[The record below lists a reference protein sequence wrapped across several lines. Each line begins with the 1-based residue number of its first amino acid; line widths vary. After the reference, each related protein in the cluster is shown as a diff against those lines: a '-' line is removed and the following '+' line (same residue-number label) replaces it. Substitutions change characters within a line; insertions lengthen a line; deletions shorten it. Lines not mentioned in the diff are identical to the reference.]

1 MSILVAF
8 GTYLEFIKEDKNM
21 LCQKC
26 NKNEA
31 NVKYTEIIN
40 GEKKEMMLCEECS
53 HKLGL
58 DNINFNMPID
68 FSSFF
73 GGLLEDDEYNS
84 PELMPLFQNVKEL
97 KCDNCNITYEEFIN
111 QGKFGCEECYN
122 VFSNK
127 IDSILKRLHGS
138 NKYLGRKALKSSLKN
153 EKTDN
158 EKRSETKDEINSKE
172 NKIEKLQKDLK
183 KAIADERYE
192 DAAKIRDEIA
202 KIKNR

>member
-1 MSILVAF
+1 
-8 GTYLEFIKEDKNM
+8 M

-73 GGLLEDDEYNS
+73 GGLLEDDDYNS
-84 PELMPLFQNVKEL
+84 AEFMPLFQKAKEL
-97 KCDNCNITYEEFIN
+97 KCDNCNMTYDEFIN
-111 QGKFGCEECYN
+111 QGKFGCEKCYD
-122 VFSNK
+122 VFSSK
-127 IDSILKRLHGS
+127 IDTILKRLHGS
-138 NKYLGRKALKSSLKN
+138 NKYLGRRPLTTTLKNNEEKQDLKSKSNNK
-153 EKTDN
+153 EKTNSEDN
-158 EKRSETKDEINSKE
+158 KLD
-172 NKIEKLQKDLK
+172 KLQKDLK

-192 DAAKIRDEIA
+192 DAAKIRDQ
-202 KIKNR
+202 IKTIKTRDIP

>member
-1 MSILVAF
+1 
-8 GTYLEFIKEDKNM
+8 M

-73 GGLLEDDEYNS
+73 GGLLEDEYNS
-84 PELMPLFQNVKEL
+84 PEFMPLFQQVKEL
-97 KCDNCNITYEEFIN
+97 KCDNCNMTYDEFIN
-111 QGKFGCEECYN
+111 QGKFGCPECYD
-122 VFSNK
+122 VFSSK
-127 IDSILKRLHGS
+127 IDTILKRLHGS
-138 NKYLGRKALKSSLKN
+138 SEYVGRKALGANNNNENSIEKKN
-153 EKTDN
+153 TKVSKKEKTSDKESKIN
-158 EKRSETKDEINSKE
+158 E
-172 NKIEKLQKDLK
+172 LQKELK
-183 KAIADERYE
+183 KAISEERYE

-202 KIKNR
+202 KLK

>member
-1 MSILVAF
+1 
-8 GTYLEFIKEDKNM
+8 M

-53 HKLGL
+53 HELGL

-84 PELMPLFQNVKEL
+84 PEFMPLFQKVKEL
-97 KCDNCNITYEEFIN
+97 KCDNCNMTYDEFIN
-111 QGKFGCEECYN
+111 QGKFGCPECYD
-122 VFSNK
+122 VFSTK

-138 NKYLGRKALKSSLKN
+138 NKYLGRKALRSTTN
-153 EKTDN
+153 ESKT
-158 EKRSETKDEINSKE
+158 SKE
-172 NKIEKLQKDLK
+172 EIKEKKENVKNAKDNKIEKLQEDLK

-192 DAAKIRDEIA
+192 DAAKIRDEI
-202 KIKNR
+202 KKLNK

>member
-1 MSILVAF
+1 
-8 GTYLEFIKEDKNM
+8 M
-21 LCQKC
+21 LCQRC

-73 GGLLEDDEYNS
+73 GGLLEDEDYNS
-84 PELMPLFQNVKEL
+84 PEFMPLFQEVKEL
-97 KCDNCNITYEEFIN
+97 KCDNCNMTYDEFIN
-111 QGKFGCEECYN
+111 QGKFGCEKCYD

-127 IDSILKRLHGS
+127 IDTILRRLHGN
-138 NKYLGRKALKSSLKN
+138 NKHLGRKALKSTAEDYKDNTDKKN
-153 EKTDN
+153 D
-158 EKRSETKDEINSKE
+158 TKANNKEGKIDE
-172 NKIEKLQKDLK
+172 LQKELK

-192 DAAKIRDEIA
+192 DAAKIRDDIA
-202 KIKNR
+202 KLK

>member
-1 MSILVAF
+1 
-8 GTYLEFIKEDKNM
+8 M

-53 HKLGL
+53 HELGL

-73 GGLLEDDEYNS
+73 GGLLEDEEYNS
-84 PELMPLFQNVKEL
+84 PEFMPLFQKVKEL
-97 KCDNCNITYEEFIN
+97 KCDNCNMTYDEFIN
-111 QGKFGCEECYN
+111 QGKFGCPECYD
-122 VFSNK
+122 VFSTK

-138 NKYLGRKALKSSLKN
+138 NKYLGRKALRSTTNESKTSKEEIKEKKENAKN
-153 EKTDN
+153 
-158 EKRSETKDEINSKE
+158 TKD
-172 NKIEKLQKDLK
+172 NKIEKLQEDLK

-192 DAAKIRDEIA
+192 DAAKIRDEIK
-202 KIKNR
+202 KIDK

>member
-1 MSILVAF
+1 
-8 GTYLEFIKEDKNM
+8 M

-73 GGLLEDDEYNS
+73 GGLLEDEDYNS
-84 PELMPLFQNVKEL
+84 PEFMPLFQSVKEL
-97 KCDNCNITYEEFIN
+97 KCDNCNMTYDEFIN
-111 QGKFGCEECYN
+111 QGKFGCPDCYD
-122 VFSNK
+122 VFSSK
-127 IDSILKRLHGS
+127 IDSILRRLHGS
-138 NKYLGRKALKSSLKN
+138 NKHLGRKALNSSLNEKNMSVEVDAHSNPKN
-153 EKTDN
+153 EKTTN
-158 EKRSETKDEINSKE
+158 EGSK
-172 NKIEKLQKDLK
+172 IDDLQRDLK

-192 DAAKIRDEIA
+192 DAAKIRDQ
-202 KIKNR
+202 IKKLDDK

>member
-1 MSILVAF
+1 
-8 GTYLEFIKEDKNM
+8 M
-21 LCQKC
+21 LCEKC

-31 NVKYTEIIN
+31 NVRYTEIIN

-84 PELMPLFQNVKEL
+84 PEFMPLFQKVKEL
-97 KCDNCNITYEEFIN
+97 KCDNCNMTYDEFIN

-122 VFSNK
+122 VFSSK
-127 IDSILKRLHGS
+127 IDTILKRLHGS
-138 NKYLGRKALKSSLKN
+138 NKYLGRRALSSTLNKN
-153 EKTDN
+153 E
-158 EKRSETKDEINSKE
+158 RDENSKIKAD
-172 NKIEKLQKDLK
+172 NKEKTNSKDNKLDKLQKDLK

-192 DAAKIRDEIA
+192 DAAKIRDEI
-202 KIKNR
+202 KKMNS

>member
-1 MSILVAF
+1 
-8 GTYLEFIKEDKNM
+8 M

-58 DNINFNMPID
+58 DNVNFNLPID

-84 PELMPLFQNVKEL
+84 QEFMPLFEQVKEL
-97 KCDNCNITYEEFIN
+97 KCDNCNMTYSDFIN
-111 QGKFGCEECYN
+111 QGKFGCPECYN
-122 VFSNK
+122 VFSSK
-127 IDSILKRLHGS
+127 IDAILKRLHGS
-138 NKYLGRKALKSSLKN
+138 NKYLGRKALNNISEQEKSTVKG
-153 EKTDN
+153 DN
-158 EKRSETKDEINSKE
+158 G
-172 NKIEKLQKDLK
+172 KIKQKASQNDKLEKLQKDLK

-192 DAAKIRDEIA
+192 DAAKIRDQINSM
-202 KIKNR
+202 KNK